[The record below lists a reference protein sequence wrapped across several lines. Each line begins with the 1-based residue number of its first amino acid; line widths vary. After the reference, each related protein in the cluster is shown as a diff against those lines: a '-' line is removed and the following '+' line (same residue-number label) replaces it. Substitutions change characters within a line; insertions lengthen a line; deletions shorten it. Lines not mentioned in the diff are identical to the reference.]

1 MPLFRPPSE
10 AGNLIIQATLGC
22 SFNQCSFCSMYSS
35 KQFTARPLDEI
46 KNDIA
51 IAARE
56 YPDAHRVFLA
66 DGDALALDTATL
78 IEILNE
84 LHKQLPA
91 LSRVSCYATPS
102 NILHKSQQELEQLKQ
117 HKLTLVYLGIESG
130 DDLILKK
137 ITKGATQR
145 GIAEAMHKAD
155 AAGLKV
161 SGTVILGLGG
171 QQYWQQHIDGTLA
184 LLNAAPLT
192 YLSTLQLFLEPD
204 AEDSF
209 YRKFNEPF
217 VCQDDS
223 AILAEQH
230 RLISGLS
237 PSKSIIFRSNHASN
251 ILALAGT
258 LPKDREKLL
267 ERIRQVR
274 DRCE

>member
-1 MPLFRPPSE
+1 
-10 AGNLIIQATLGC
+10 
-22 SFNQCSFCSMYSS
+22 MYTS
-35 KQFTARPLDEI
+35 KQYTARPLDDI
-46 KNDIA
+46 KKDIA
-51 IAARE
+51 ITARD

-66 DGDALALDTATL
+66 DGDALALDTNAL

-130 DDLILKK
+130 ADLILKK

-145 GIAEAMHKAD
+145 GIADAMHKAD

-161 SGTVILGLGG
+161 SATVILGLGG
-171 QQYWQQHIDGTLA
+171 QQHWQQHIDGTLA

-204 AEDSF
+204 AEENF

-217 VCQDDS
+217 VHQDDS

-237 PSKSIIFRSNHASN
+237 PPKSVIFRSNHASN

-274 DRCE
+274 DRFE